1 MTSDEF
7 REKLRNFLIS
17 LNDEINWDIINYQ
30 EEDDGAIATISIWE
44 FEDEDHE
51 RESYSPNDYSDDAEA
66 LASAGFGT
74 DEDYGGGD
82 ERL

>member
-51 RESYSPNDYSDDAEA
+51 RESYSPNDYSDDQDSA
-66 LASAGFGT
+66 LTKTMVEEMNAYESPGN
-74 DEDYGGGD
+74 
-82 ERL
+82 

>member
-30 EEDDGAIATISIWE
+30 EEDDGAIATI
-44 FEDEDHE
+44 
-51 RESYSPNDYSDDAEA
+51 
-66 LASAGFGT
+66 
-74 DEDYGGGD
+74 
-82 ERL
+82 